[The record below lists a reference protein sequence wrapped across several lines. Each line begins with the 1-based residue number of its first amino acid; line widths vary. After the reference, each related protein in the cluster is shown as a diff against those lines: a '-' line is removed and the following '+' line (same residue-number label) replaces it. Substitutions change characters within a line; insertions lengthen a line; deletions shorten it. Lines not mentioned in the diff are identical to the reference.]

1 MTSKRFLGLILSL
14 VMLLSCLGV
23 TAVADEVRDIEL
35 TGETN
40 KYGWEIPV
48 ETLKFSYYS
57 CDDDATNQKEEDE
70 RLAEVDKVLKDE
82 FNIEIEK
89 LIYAQDS
96 TERLNLMLAAND
108 YPEVIVGMS
117 DAMANTFIEQGRAI
131 ELTPYLEKYGQ
142 NVLASY
148 GPYINMLKEDDGSL
162 YKLSSCIGN
171 TTDVMGRDFEI
182 RWDLFEKTGMEVPSS
197 FATFHDVVK
206 AMVEQNPTTENG
218 EKVYGFTAFTLKG
231 EEFFATPLL
240 YMGFY
245 NAPTGI
251 YKMND
256 DGSISYWIDTEE
268 GRTVAKYINQFWRE
282 GLIDPDFQTKD
293 YDTSKSF
300 MSSGRVVANIGTWWH
315 NFVGGHQIWETT
327 DPNYTINKHM
337 RSITWEETDATPQL
351 ISNNY
356 IRSARVIIT
365 DKCTDPA
372 AIVRYLDWQTSPLGV
387 AFNSMGPEGSDKAW
401 YIGEDGLIYVND
413 KYWYGDPGNNSFLW
427 DDFETEECGGW
438 NYPIANPGYT
448 AINAVD
454 DPAKGWGD
462 PVSKVNMWD
471 LIPDYSKLD
480 PERLSIG
487 MQMYLLD
494 AQTAKTY
501 ISDMTAW
508 TVSFSSE
515 SEEAIIQQ
523 DVKEQLLEDWC
534 NCIMASSEEECDALY
549 DVMVENAH
557 DLGLDKL
564 VAAQQ
569 EVVSVNMAKLDGSYF
584 NK

>member
-182 RWDLFEKTGMEVPSS
+182 RWDLFEKNYGVRTCVIMGNLSEMGIPVVCETDIHGVIGAAMATAVARGDSCIFLADITQRHPTNENAELLWHCGPFPRALAKESSHPSLVSWHGQWELMEGDITLCR
-197 FATFHDVVK
+197 FD
-206 AMVEQNPTTENG
+206 MVETGKYALFADHCHTTEG
-218 EKVYGFTAFTLKG
+218 PVTHGTYVWVEVDDWIKWERKFVEGPYIHHVA
-231 EEFFATPLL
+231 
-240 YMGFY
+240 
-245 NAPTGI
+245 GI
-251 YKMND
+251 Y
-256 DGSISYWIDTEE
+256 G
-268 GRTVAKYINQFWRE
+268 KYAPILKEACKYLNGVVYDCADRE
-282 GLIDPDFQTKD
+282 IF
-293 YDTSKSF
+293 
-300 MSSGRVVANIGTWWH
+300 
-315 NFVGGHQIWETT
+315 
-327 DPNYTINKHM
+327 
-337 RSITWEETDATPQL
+337 
-351 ISNNY
+351 
-356 IRSARVIIT
+356 
-365 DKCTDPA
+365 
-372 AIVRYLDWQTSPLGV
+372 
-387 AFNSMGPEGSDKAW
+387 
-401 YIGEDGLIYVND
+401 
-413 KYWYGDPGNNSFLW
+413 
-427 DDFETEECGGW
+427 
-438 NYPIANPGYT
+438 
-448 AINAVD
+448 
-454 DPAKGWGD
+454 
-462 PVSKVNMWD
+462 
-471 LIPDYSKLD
+471 
-480 PERLSIG
+480 
-487 MQMYLLD
+487 
-494 AQTAKTY
+494 
-501 ISDMTAW
+501 
-508 TVSFSSE
+508 
-515 SEEAIIQQ
+515 
-523 DVKEQLLEDWC
+523 
-534 NCIMASSEEECDALY
+534 
-549 DVMVENAH
+549 
-557 DLGLDKL
+557 
-564 VAAQQ
+564 
-569 EVVSVNMAKLDGSYF
+569 
-584 NK
+584 